1 MPRERRAITMPGYY
15 KGRSPGNRGK
25 TYPAEVFT
33 PDEIQALFAQ
43 MSPHTWLGSRNRA
56 LIGTLYR
63 AGLRHSE
70 ALDLMIHDVDLGGG
84 AIHVLRGKG
93 MKRRTVGIDSGA
105 IDLIRTWLEIRP
117 CQPKATPS
125 APLFCTFEGNKLS
138 RSYLCTLLPRLA
150 KRAGITKRVYP
161 HGLRHTHAYELM
173 MESIKMPIIQ
183 RQLGHTSLAT
193 TDRYLS
199 HIAPKQVIEAVRK
212 REWVP

>member
-1 MPRERRAITMPGYY
+1 MPGDS
-15 KGRSPGNRGK
+15 KGRAPGNKGK
-25 TYPAEVFT
+25 TYPPEVLT
-33 PDEIQALFAQ
+33 PDEITALFAQ
-43 MSPHTWLGSRNRA
+43 LTPRSWLGSRNRG

-70 ALDLMIHDVDLGGG
+70 ALDLMIHDVDLAGG

-93 MKRRTVGIDSGA
+93 MKRRTVGIDRGA
-105 IDLIRTWLEIRP
+105 ISLIETWLEIRP
-117 CQPKATPS
+117 RQPKATPT
-125 APLFCTFEGNKLS
+125 APLFCTLEGNKLH

-150 KRAGITKRVYP
+150 KQAGITKRVYP

-173 MESIKMPIIQ
+173 MEGIEMPIIQ

-199 HIAPKQVIEAVRK
+199 HIAPRQVIEAVRV
-212 REWVP
+212 REWSP